1 MPMLK
6 SVRFWLLL
14 LIGSVLAS
22 VAFYLLTNTQERF
35 LPKRFELTGTDADLR
50 IKDVFLTEDKR
61 GTKAWELKAE
71 WARMYRADNK
81 TLLED
86 IRVKVFVEGRKPIHM
101 TGEAGELD
109 NESKDIRIR
118 GNVEVVSEDGYTLR
132 TEELRWRNEQRE
144 IVTKSPVWI
153 AGKTFRLIG
162 NGLRVKVDDQQ
173 FWLESNVKA
182 NFISV
187 AFKDWNLTGKKK
199 N

>member
-132 TEELRWRNEQRE
+132 TEELRWCNEQRE

-153 AGKTFRLIG
+153 AGKTFRLSG
-162 NGLRVKVDDQQ
+162 NGLRVKVDNQQ